1 MSNAWISF
9 IANVF
14 FIVAAFSSCEKKNTS
29 APPPPNPIDTTTT
42 VNPQVDPTLATTIG
56 FFMDDWEPKN
66 FTVPSSFT
74 AASLP
79 TGVTS
84 TVTID
89 RSNVVTKIPRS
100 IAGNNAN
107 IWMTQMV
114 TESH

>member
-1 MSNAWISF
+1 MVRKDTPA
-9 IANVF
+9 
-14 FIVAAFSSCEKKNTS
+14 
-29 APPPPNPIDTTTT
+29 PPPNPTDTTTIA
-42 VNPQVDPTLATTIG
+42 PQVDPTLASTIG

-66 FTVPSSFT
+66 FTIPSSFT
-74 AASLP
+74 AAGLP

-89 RSNVVTKIPRS
+89 RSNVITKIPRS

-114 TESH
+114 TESSLIDHLTTLHPHIIRFPGWKFE

>member
-1 MSNAWISF
+1 
-9 IANVF
+9 
-14 FIVAAFSSCEKKNTS
+14 
-29 APPPPNPIDTTTT
+29 APPPPTPPNPIDTP
-42 VNPQVDPTLATTIG
+42 VNPQVDPTLASTIG

-66 FTVPSSFT
+66 FTLPSSST
-74 AASLP
+74 PASLP

-89 RSNVVTKIPRS
+89 RSNVITKIPRS

-114 TESH
+114 TEPSLIYHLTTLHLHIIRFPCGSFSD